1 MKRIIMLATLGAFVL
16 GMFGVASAATEV
28 RMVGDAR
35 ISANWYSNYQFTGWN
50 RTGTQTVD
58 PVTIW
63 ERFRV
68 RADFI
73 ANEALKFRLGLK
85 VEDVWGGGTFTAD
98 NSAVSL
104 QVYQAFL
111 QFKWP
116 DTDIEITAGY
126 QPLSLPQSSFFDGSI
141 IFDSEAAA
149 LVVNA
154 PVIAD
159 TLAVQAGFI
168 RFLDNGQQDATTTQ
182 VADEF
187 DAYFLALPITLDGVT
202 IIPWGTVAVAG
213 INGNY
218 GAFEDGNA
226 AGLASAGTFMVPP
239 TGWDNNQNI
248 YWWVGGAFEVDALD
262 PIKLYA
268 DVIYGEGN
276 PTDRGKSK
284 RWGWFVDGAVEYTG
298 LDMLTP
304 QLSAWW
310 SSGEDGSTRNGS
322 ERMPYLVPSW
332 NASTSF
338 LFDGGQQFKNGTV
351 DVNPIGSWGITASLN
366 DISFVEDLTSRITF
380 TYARGTNSKTALRDA
395 NLVLGTNNFFIM
407 GKDLTVDEYV
417 LGLSFDH
424 QYMIY
429 ENLALIAETGWA
441 HGEFDK
447 DVWGRR
453 FYNEANDMWKVSLGL
468 KYQF

>member
-1 MKRIIMLATLGAFVL
+1 MKRLLFVASFFTLLF
-16 GMFGVASAATEV
+16 GMFTVASATTEI

-35 ISANWYSNYQFTGWN
+35 IHANWYANYQFTGWN
-50 RTGTQTVD
+50 RDGTETVD

-63 ERFRV
+63 ERFRL
-68 RADFI
+68 RTDFI
-73 ANEALKFRLGLK
+73 ANESLKFRLGLK
-85 VEDVWGGGTFTAD
+85 VEEVWGHGTFTAD
-98 NSAVSL
+98 NSDVSL
-104 QVYQAFL
+104 EVYQAYL
-111 QFKWP
+111 KFKWP

-126 QPLSLPQSSFFDGSI
+126 QPLALPQSAFFDGSI
-141 IFDSEAAA
+141 VFDSEAAA
-149 LVVNA
+149 LVVTS
-154 PVIAD
+154 PLIDD
-159 TLAVQAGFI
+159 TLAINAGFI
-168 RFLDNGQQDATTTQ
+168 RFLDNGQDDFTTTQ
-182 VADEF
+182 VADEL
-187 DAYFLALPITLDGVT
+187 DAYFLALPITLDGAT
-202 IIPWGTVAVAG
+202 IVPWGMVAVAG

-218 GAFEDGNA
+218 GAFGDGNGA
-226 AGLASAGTFMVPP
+226 ELFTAGTYMIAPV
-239 TGWDNNQNI
+239 GLKNNQNV

-268 DVIYGEGN
+268 DVLYGEGN
-276 PTDRGKSK
+276 SGDRDKSK
-284 RWGWFVDGAVEYTG
+284 RWGWFIDGAIEYTG

-322 ERMPYLVPSW
+322 ERMPYLVSSW
-332 NASTSF
+332 NSSTSF
-338 LFDGGQQFKNGTV
+338 LFDGGQEFENGFV
-351 DVNPIGSWGITASLN
+351 GVNPIGSWGITASLN
-366 DISFVEDLTSRITF
+366 DISFIEDLTHRLTF

-395 NLVLGTNNFFIM
+395 NLILGTNNFFIM

-453 FYNEANDMWKVSLGL
+453 FYNQASDMWKVSLGL